1 LYSRRADK
9 SKIREFHLLVAQA
22 PEREGK
28 TIGSIVVQDAFANG
42 EEGLSTDVVGCGEQL
57 VAKQEGY
64 AEGGE
69 HGISQTGTHSHLSGS

>member
-1 LYSRRADK
+1 M
-9 SKIREFHLLVAQA
+9 
-22 PEREGK
+22 
-28 TIGSIVVQDAFANG
+28 VVQDAFANG

-69 HGISQTGTHSHLSGS
+69 HGISRTGTHSHLSGS